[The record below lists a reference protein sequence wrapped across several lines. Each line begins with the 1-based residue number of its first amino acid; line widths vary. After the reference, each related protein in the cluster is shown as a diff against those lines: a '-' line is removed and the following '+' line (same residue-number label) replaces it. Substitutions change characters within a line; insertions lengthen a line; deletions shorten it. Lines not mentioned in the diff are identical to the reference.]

1 MMSRTIADEVRR
13 RNLTYLGPEKSNSL
27 FDCVEETLS
36 THTLGDFV
44 EFGVALGGSGICLA
58 SFLDGDRH
66 YVGFDV
72 FSMIPPPS
80 AADGEDVNARYKTIA
95 AGKSAGIGG
104 DQYYGYVENLHEV
117 VKANFRSFGLSDQKI
132 SLVKG
137 LFEETLPLHG
147 SIKIAIAHIDC
158 DWYEP
163 VLTCLNYAW
172 PRLSQGG
179 YIILDDYNDWSGCR
193 KATNEFVSSN
203 KDVKVTRYQP
213 HAVLHKPI
221 AA

>member
-1 MMSRTIADEVRR
+1 MINRSIADEVRR
-13 RNLTYLGPEKSNSL
+13 KNLTYLGPEKSDSL
-27 FDCVEETLS
+27 FDCVEAVLT
-36 THTLGDFV
+36 TDTPGDFV

-58 SFLDGDRH
+58 SSLDGARG

-80 AADGEDVNARYKTIA
+80 AIDGEDVNARYKTIA
-95 AGKSAGIGG
+95 AGKSPGIGG
-104 DQYYGYVENLHEV
+104 DQYYGYVENLYDIV
-117 VKANFRSFGLSDQKI
+117 TANFLSFGLGDQKV

-137 LFEETLPLHG
+137 LFQDTLPLHG
-147 SIKIAIAHIDC
+147 AIKIAIAHVDC

-163 VLTCLNYAW
+163 VLYCLNYAW

-179 YIILDDYNDWSGCR
+179 FIVLDDYNDWSGCR
-193 KATNEFVSSN
+193 KATNAFVSSN
-203 KDVKVTRYQP
+203 KDAKVVRYRP

-221 AA
+221 AT

>member
-27 FDCVEETLS
+27 FDCVEETL
-36 THTLGDFV
+36 TTRTPGDFV

-58 SFLDGDRH
+58 SFLDGDRY

-104 DQYYGYVENLHEV
+104 DQYYGYVENLYEV
-117 VKANFRSFGLSDQKI
+117 VKANFRSFGLSDQKN
-132 SLVKG
+132 LVG
-137 LFEETLPLHG
+137 QR
-147 SIKIAIAHIDC
+147 
-158 DWYEP
+158 P
-163 VLTCLNYAW
+163 V
-172 PRLSQGG
+172 
-179 YIILDDYNDWSGCR
+179 
-193 KATNEFVSSN
+193 
-203 KDVKVTRYQP
+203 
-213 HAVLHKPI
+213 
-221 AA
+221 